1 MPDLLV
7 VVPPI
12 SAGPLMPEALGGPAA
27 DGGAT
32 PSRRLR
38 NSAIPILGAILLI
51 AVLVGLH
58 EQISGGVR
66 SLLAL
71 EPEAM
76 AIVCCCV
83 IVLVVSRATVNRLTH
98 PETSIGRGFVLDQ
111 ISLAAT
117 NGLPGGVV
125 LGPAARYRVSR
136 SFGHSPEQSAVG
148 TFAAGQAF
156 CLGRWLL
163 VLIVIGHEF
172 AFGSPSAADSMLLV
186 SALAAVAVGIAVWMV
201 LVTESAVSCR
211 LTQIAQRPVDRLG
224 LRWRKLRNRDVAAI
238 ASSMRS
244 SATWMARRR
253 ACALIV
259 IGAVS
264 TLASGAII
272 VAVVTTFDSVVGDPD
287 PWTLMRVYLVA
298 RVATSF
304 VPTPGALA
312 ALDAAL
318 IAGLLGAGVDP
329 QIATAA
335 VLIYRATT
343 FVLPILLGGA
353 TYLGWRRWSGRQ
365 DVDSQVATPVAA

>member
-1 MPDLLV
+1 
-7 VVPPI
+7 
-12 SAGPLMPEALGGPAA
+12 
-27 DGGAT
+27 
-32 PSRRLR
+32 
-38 NSAIPILGAILLI
+38 
-51 AVLVGLH
+51 
-58 EQISGGVR
+58 
-66 SLLAL
+66 
-71 EPEAM
+71 
-76 AIVCCCV
+76 
-83 IVLVVSRATVNRLTH
+83 
-98 PETSIGRGFVLDQ
+98 
-111 ISLAAT
+111 
-117 NGLPGGVV
+117 
-125 LGPAARYRVSR
+125 
-136 SFGHSPEQSAVG
+136 
-148 TFAAGQAF
+148 
-156 CLGRWLL
+156 
-163 VLIVIGHEF
+163 
-172 AFGSPSAADSMLLV
+172 
-186 SALAAVAVGIAVWMV
+186 
-201 LVTESAVSCR
+201 
-211 LTQIAQRPVDRLG
+211 
-224 LRWRKLRNRDVAAI
+224 
-238 ASSMRS
+238 
-244 SATWMARRR
+244 MARRR
-253 ACALIV
+253 ALALIV

>member
-7 VVPPI
+7 AVPPI

-32 PSRRLR
+32 PS
-38 NSAIPILGAILLI
+38 PILRRSVIPVLCGSLLI

-58 EQISGGVR
+58 EQISGGVS
-66 SLLAL
+66 SLVAL
-71 EPEAM
+71 KPEAM

-83 IVLVVSRATVNRLTH
+83 LVLVASRAMVNRLTH
-98 PETSIGRGFVLDQ
+98 PETSMGRGFVLDQ

-117 NGLPGGVV
+117 NALPGGVV

-186 SALAAVAVGIAVWMV
+186 SALLAVAVGIGIWMV
-201 LVTESAVSCR
+201 LVTESTVSRR
-211 LTQIAQRPVDRLG
+211 LTQIAQWSVNRLG
-224 LRWRKLRNRDVAAI
+224 LRWRRLRNLDVAAI
-238 ASSMRS
+238 ACSMRS
-244 SATWMARRR
+244 SATWIAGGR
-253 ACALIV
+253 AWALII

-264 TLASGAII
+264 TLASGSII
-272 VAVVTTFDSVVGDPD
+272 VAVVSTFDSAIGDPG
-287 PWTLMRVYLVA
+287 PWTLMRVYLLA

-318 IAGLLGAGVDP
+318 IAGLMAAGVDP
-329 QIATAA
+329 QLATAA

-343 FVLPILLGGA
+343 FVLPILLGGV

-365 DVDSQVATPVAA
+365 ESAFQLATSVAA